1 MQIQPNI
8 FRTNRGFTL
17 LEILI
22 ALAIS
27 GVVMT
32 GVYSAFKVQQD
43 SYLIQEQV
51 AEAQQNLRAA
61 FYMLSSEIRTAGHD
75 PDDTANA
82 GIVIATAASLSF
94 TRDIVGAEPDG
105 EDNDVNGTVDDEPD
119 RFDGAIVAPRE
130 TVRFGFAAGVDNEPD
145 GIVDDLNGD
154 GVQNDA
160 ANLGRATGGGV
171 LQPLAENI
179 QSLEFFYTLDDGT
192 QTTTPTAAQLDDI
205 RAITVSLL
213 ARAENPDRLYT
224 DNIPYVAASG
234 AVWGPFN
241 DNFRRRFQT
250 LTINCRNMGL

>member
-8 FRTNRGFTL
+8 FRTQYGFTL

-32 GVYSAFKVQQD
+32 GVYSAFKTQQD
-43 SYLIQEQV
+43 SYLAQDQI

-75 PDDTANA
+75 PNDTANA
-82 GIVIATAASLSF
+82 GITTATASRLTF
-94 TRDIVGAEPDG
+94 TRDLWGGEPDG
-105 EDNDVNGTVDDEPD
+105 RDNDANGTVDDEPD
-119 RFDGAIVAPRE
+119 RFSGAIEGGAE
-130 TVRFGFAAGVDNEPD
+130 TVTYGFGVGVDNEPD

-154 GVQNDA
+154 GLQNDIA
-160 ANLGRATGGGV
+160 DLGRDIGANP
-171 LQPLAENI
+171 QRIAENI
-179 QSLEFFYTLDDGT
+179 QSLEFFYTLNDGT
-192 QTTTPTAAQLDDI
+192 QTIAPTAAQLDDI

-213 ARAENPDRLYT
+213 ARAENPDRLFT
-224 DNIPYVAASG
+224 DTVTYRAASG
-234 AVWGPFN
+234 ALWGPFN

-250 LTINCRNMGL
+250 LTIYCRNMGL